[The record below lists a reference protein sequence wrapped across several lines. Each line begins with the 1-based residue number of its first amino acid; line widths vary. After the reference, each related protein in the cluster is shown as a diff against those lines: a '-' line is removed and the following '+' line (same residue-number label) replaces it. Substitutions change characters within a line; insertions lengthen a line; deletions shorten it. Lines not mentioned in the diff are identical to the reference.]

1 MVKKF
6 KKKKKKIHV
15 SLGIITKYLLHIW
28 MFLYRN
34 TRSEKF
40 FALLDGMESDLE
52 DDMELMN
59 DSDTEFVFERKDSEK
74 DDVSNYQPKSILI
87 PKGNIHV
94 IEGRGENPENSEEES
109 QEHREL
115 ISLKQKKNLKEIQQ
129 KRG

>member
-1 MVKKF
+1 
-6 KKKKKKIHV
+6 
-15 SLGIITKYLLHIW
+15 
-28 MFLYRN
+28 MFLYGN

-87 PKGNIHV
+87 PKENIHV